1 MNMMNAKETI
11 INVVLKLI
19 TNKLTK
25 LIRRKLK
32 NG

>member
-1 MNMMNAKETI
+1 MMNAKETI